1 MSMNI
6 INYELCI
13 AGGCGHAGLPLALA
27 FADRGIK
34 TIAYDINQNT
44 IDKIQSGMIPFVE
57 EGMEE
62 VIKRTLNKTLF
73 LSSDKNVLK
82 EAPILIITIGTP
94 VDEHINPK
102 YTPVMQFI
110 QDVEPLLSSDQTL
123 IMRSTIFPGTMDYI
137 RDFFEDKKKPL
148 SLCFCPERLAEGK
161 ALEEL
166 KTFPQI
172 ISSYDER
179 GLESAKKLFL
189 KLSPKII
196 NLSPKEAEL
205 AKLFTNVWRY
215 IKFSVANQFYMMAE
229 DRGASFKKVWSA
241 MREDYPRAQDFPKAG
256 FTAGPCLFK
265 DTMQLASYYNHK
277 FFLGH
282 AAMLVNEGMPDYI
295 RDLLKK
301 KGSLRKKKIGI
312 LGMAFK
318 GDIDDIRESLAFK
331 LRKILIFE
339 GATVYCSD
347 EYWKGDSIIQKEEF
361 LSKEELI
368 RRCDVVVI
376 GAPHSS
382 YKQLNFSDKQVIDIW
397 DFTNL

>member
-1 MSMNI
+1 METENK
-6 INYELCI
+6 YFELCI
-13 AGGCGHAGLPLALA
+13 VGGCGHAGLPLALA
-27 FADRGIK
+27 FADHGVK
-34 TIAYDINQNT
+34 TIAYDINQAT
-44 IDKIQSGMIPFVE
+44 IDKIHSGYVPFVE

-62 VIKRTLNKTLF
+62 TLKRTLNKTLF
-73 LSSDKNVLK
+73 LSSDKKVLQ
-82 EAPILIITIGTP
+82 EAQVLIITIGTP

-110 QDVEPLLSSDQTL
+110 QDVEPLLSSEQTL

-166 KTFPQI
+166 KVFPQI
-172 ISSYDER
+172 ISSYDDR
-179 GLESAKKLFL
+179 GLESAKTLFL
-189 KLSPKII
+189 KLSPKTIT
-196 NLSPKEAEL
+196 LSPREAEL

-229 DRGASFKKVWSA
+229 DSGASFKKIWGA

-256 FTAGPCLFK
+256 FAAGPCLFK

-295 RDLLKK
+295 RDTLKK

-312 LGMAFK
+312 LGMSFK

-331 LRKILIFE
+331 LRKLLLFE

-347 EYWKGDSIIQKEEF
+347 EYWKGDSVIQKEEF

-368 RRCDVVVI
+368 RQCDIIVV
-376 GAPHSS
+376 GAPHSA
-382 YKQLNFSDKQVIDIW
+382 YKKLNFHDKQVIDIW